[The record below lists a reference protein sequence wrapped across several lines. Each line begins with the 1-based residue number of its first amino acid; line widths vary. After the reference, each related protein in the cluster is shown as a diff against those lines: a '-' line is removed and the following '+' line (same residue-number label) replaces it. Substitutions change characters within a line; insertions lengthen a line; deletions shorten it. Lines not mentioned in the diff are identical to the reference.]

1 MARRTSSGS
10 GIVPSTNP
18 DETMRLLI
26 VEDEDDLADALS
38 RLLADAGFS
47 CDVARDGEEGL
58 DLVLGADY
66 DLVILDLML
75 PRLQGERVL
84 AELRTR
90 GVDLPVLVLTARDG
104 VSDRVRLLDGG
115 ADDYLTKPFEPAEL
129 VSRCR
134 ALLRRSVGHASSVQT
149 VGDIEVDVARR
160 VVHQRGAEVRVT
172 PREFRVLE
180 YLALHRGR
188 VVSRTELLEHLYAD
202 ADDTASNVLDV
213 YVASL
218 RRKLGPSIIRTRR
231 GHGYI
236 IDA

>member
-1 MARRTSSGS
+1 
-10 GIVPSTNP
+10 
-18 DETMRLLI
+18 MRLLI

-58 DLVLGADY
+58 SLALEAGY

-84 AELRTR
+84 AELRSR
-90 GVDLPVLVLTARDG
+90 GVGLPVLVLTARDA

-134 ALLRRSVGHASSVQT
+134 ALLRRSAGRASSVQA
-149 VGDIEVDVARR
+149 VGHLEVDMARR
-160 VVHQRGAEVRVT
+160 TVSQRGDAVALT
-172 PREFRVLE
+172 PREFCVLE
-180 YLALHRGR
+180 YLTLHRGR
-188 VVSRTELLEHLYAD
+188 VVSRTELLDHLYAD
-202 ADDTASNVLDV
+202 ADETASNVLDV

-218 RRKLGPSIIRTRR
+218 RRKLGADIIHTRR

>member
-1 MARRTSSGS
+1 
-10 GIVPSTNP
+10 
-18 DETMRLLI
+18 MRLLI
-26 VEDEDDLADALS
+26 VEDEDDLADVLS
-38 RLLADAGFS
+38 RLLRDAGFS
-47 CDVARDGEEGL
+47 CDIARDGEEGL
-58 DLVLGADY
+58 SLALEPGY

-90 GVDLPVLVLTARDG
+90 GRDLPVLVLTARDA
-104 VSDRVRLLDGG
+104 VTDRVRLLDAG
-115 ADDYLTKPFEPAEL
+115 ADDYLTKPFDPGEL

-134 ALLRRSVGHASSVQT
+134 ALLRRSAGHASSVQPI
-149 VGDIEVDVARR
+149 GDIEIDMARR
-160 VVHQRGAEVRVT
+160 VVLRAGAVVQVT

-188 VVSRTELLEHLYAD
+188 VVSRNELLTHLYSD
-202 ADDTASNVLDV
+202 TDETASNVLDV

-218 RRKLGPSIIRTRR
+218 RRKLGPALIHTRR

-236 IDA
+236 VDA

>member
-1 MARRTSSGS
+1 
-10 GIVPSTNP
+10 
-18 DETMRLLI
+18 MRLLI
-26 VEDEDDLADALS
+26 VEDEDDLADVLS
-38 RLLADAGFS
+38 RLLRDAGFS
-47 CDVARDGEEGL
+47 CDIARDGEEGL
-58 DLVLGADY
+58 SLALEPGY

-90 GVDLPVLVLTARDG
+90 GRDLPVLVLTARDA
-104 VSDRVRLLDGG
+104 VTDRVRLLDAG
-115 ADDYLTKPFEPAEL
+115 ADDYLTKPFDPAEL

-134 ALLRRSVGHASSVQT
+134 ALLRRSAGHASSVQPI
-149 VGDIEVDVARR
+149 GDIEIDMARR
-160 VVHQRGAEVRVT
+160 VVLRAGRVVQVT

-188 VVSRTELLEHLYAD
+188 VVSRNELLTHLYSD
-202 ADDTASNVLDV
+202 SDETASNVLDV

-218 RRKLGPSIIRTRR
+218 RRKLGADLIHTRR

-236 IDA
+236 VDA